1 MFLGEKKCNEAFRGI
16 SFLFEGTRK
25 NFKSNLV
32 LVVIFVLE
40 SQRSLMLYVVRET
53 SFQMFLSFIG
63 EIGERPQSPSI
74 KMPCQLFE

>member
-1 MFLGEKKCNEAFRGI
+1 MK
-16 SFLFEGTRK
+16 LFEESLFYLRVREK

-53 SFQMFLSFIG
+53 SFQIF
-63 EIGERPQSPSI
+63 
-74 KMPCQLFE
+74 

>member
-1 MFLGEKKCNEAFRGI
+1 MFLGEKNAMK
-16 SFLFEGTRK
+16 LFEESLFYLRVREK